1 MWAGRTLLHQ
11 QLGVWKRMS
20 GQSECLKTSALVRL
34 GGRAVRMVEKDIG
47 QTSDVEVRV
56 IYAATAR
63 AVVMNGLCC
72 VVLFFCDAA
81 LGGRC

>member
-1 MWAGRTLLHQ
+1 
-11 QLGVWKRMS
+11 
-20 GQSECLKTSALVRL
+20 
-34 GGRAVRMVEKDIG
+34 MVEKDIG
-47 QTSDVEVRV
+47 LTSDVEVRV